1 MRRVLEPLSR
11 EQQMRRVLEP
21 LPRLQRMRGYQ
32 RREKEPSPEAPRPP
46 LLVVGYL
53 VPCVSD
59 TRMISH

>member
-46 LLVVGYL
+46 
-53 VPCVSD
+53 VS
-59 TRMISH
+59 RGPG